1 MAIKAKSSFSLKDQ
15 LFNEQTLRMLTDGLC
30 RAWPEFERVEF
41 EKKVLARFPELEL
54 KDRIRWIVTTLHDFL
69 PSDFPE
75 ALGILRS
82 ALPPPLDPTKT
93 DDDFGHFIFIV
104 PGDYVAAYGCSE
116 AHLHASLEFLREAT
130 MRFTSENAIRPFLK
144 NFPDETME
152 FVRRCAGDDNYHVRR
167 LASEGIRPFLPWA
180 ERVLLPPKQIVE
192 VLDRLHGDA
201 TRYVTRS
208 VCNTLNDL
216 SKDHADLVLETL
228 ARWKDEG
235 TQEPNELA
243 WMTNHALRTLVKR
256 DHAEALQ
263 LLGYAPDPEVEITE
277 VKATPEVSVGES
289 FEWSCDLASP
299 RAQRLKVGLKIYFQK
314 ANGSMNPKAFA
325 IKDLDMKPGE
335 RVKIKKRQPFK
346 PITTR
351 VLYPGAHRAELVVN
365 GSVKAAR
372 DFVLLDPS

>member
-1 MAIKAKSSFSLKDQ
+1 MLSSGLVESWPS
-15 LFNEQTLRMLTDGLC
+15 FNC
-30 RAWPEFERVEF
+30 REFGRRVLE
-41 EKKVLARFPELEL
+41 RFPELEL
-54 KDRIRWIVTTLHDFL
+54 KDRVRWIVSTLHEFL

-75 ALGILRS
+75 ALVILGN
-82 ALPPPLDPTKT
+82 ALPAPLDPTKT
-93 DDDFGHFIFIV
+93 DGDFGRFIWIV

-116 AHLHASLEFLREAT
+116 AHLHASLAFLREAT
-130 MRFTSENAIRPFLK
+130 MRFTSENAIRPFLR

-152 FVRRCAGDDNYHVRR
+152 FVHRCAQDDNYHVRR

-180 ERVLLPPKQIVE
+180 ERVLLPPEQIVE
-192 VLDRLHGDA
+192 VLDSLSGDR

-208 VCNTLNDL
+208 VSNTLNDL

-228 ARWKDEG
+228 ARWRKEG
-235 TQEPNELA
+235 TQEPKELA

-256 DHAEALQ
+256 DHTAALQ
-263 LLGYAPDPEVEITE
+263 VLGYAPDPEVAITDVE
-277 VKATPEVSVGES
+277 ATPEVSVGES
-289 FEWSCDLASP
+289 FEWSCTLASP

-314 ANGSMNPKAFA
+314 ANGSLNPKAFA

-335 RVKIKKRQPFK
+335 KVKVVKRQPFK

-365 GSVKAAR
+365 GSVVAAR
-372 DFVLLDPS
+372 DFVLLDPN